1 MVRIEDEN
9 REIIQKMLIR
19 FNIENFLFNKH
30 VSIERRRKNT
40 TNHANFMLIF
50 TEKLIEEFMN
60 VFFFSSFI
68 VYKNSTRNH
77 QKWPKQYHQ
86 LSHKSAK
93 NNNNNWILT
102 NQNITLLD

>member
-50 TEKLIEEFMN
+50 TEKLIEDFMN
-60 VFFFSSFI
+60 VFFFLLLLI
-68 VYKNSTRNH
+68 IKIRREITKNGPNNTTNSPIN
-77 QKWPKQYHQ
+77 QPKT
-86 LSHKSAK
+86 
-93 NNNNNWILT
+93 I
-102 NQNITLLD
+102 IIIGF